1 MVQMKK
7 WICISFFL
15 LAIAAMSIV
24 HAAAQGTSDLGEGT
38 SDIGEGTPNFGE
50 GCAVINVQ
58 SGASITLTGSP
69 GNTVYYYFSW
79 SSEGFVMRK
88 DGVALT
94 TSQLG
99 AQSITFDAPVAPG
112 KYKVQFLVGQK
123 GTSAC
128 IDTYCVQIVV
138 TKQPCFTTTPYC
150 EEGPQ
155 PVYCYAGRDNTG
167 NTYKWYVYPLA
178 TTSPGPGEVPLGTSK
193 CFTFPAQIVHTG
205 DIFNDYYVT
214 LVVTDLNGQTTCG
227 PIMQRVLEDPTAGIN
242 VGGGQT

>member
-1 MVQMKK
+1 MKK
-7 WICISFFL
+7 WISISYIL
-15 LAIAAMSIV
+15 LAIVAMSIV
-24 HAAAQGTSDLGEGT
+24 PTAADGIVAPE
-38 SDIGEGTPNFGE
+38 IGD
-50 GCAVINVQ
+50 GCNAVINVL

-69 GNTVYYYFSW
+69 GNTEYYYFSW

-88 DGVALT
+88 DGVDLT

-99 AQSITFDAPVAPG
+99 AKTITFDAPVAPG

-123 GTSAC
+123 GSSAC

-178 TTSPGPGEVPLGTSK
+178 TTSPQPGEVPLGTSK
-193 CFTFPAQIVHTG
+193 CFTFPVTNVPTG
-205 DIFNDYYVT
+205 AVFNDYYVT
-214 LVVTDLNGQTTCG
+214 LVVIDSNGQTTCG
-227 PIMQRVLEDPTAGIN
+227 PTMQRVLEDPTAGIS
-242 VGGGQT
+242 VGGST